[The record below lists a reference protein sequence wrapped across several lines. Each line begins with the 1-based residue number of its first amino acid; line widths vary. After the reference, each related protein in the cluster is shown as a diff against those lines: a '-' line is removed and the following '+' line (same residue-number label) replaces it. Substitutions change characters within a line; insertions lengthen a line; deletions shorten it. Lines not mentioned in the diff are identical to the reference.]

1 MTPGFQLVFDH
12 LSGRGG
18 QIRTDDILLP
28 KQALY
33 QAELRPVFPSG
44 DSFGAA
50 LAVHGRTLVDSAD
63 RIKKF
68 LKGNFILW
76 IFIGF

>member
-1 MTPGFQLVFDH
+1 
-12 LSGRGG
+12 
-18 QIRTDDILLP
+18 
-28 KQALY
+28 
-33 QAELRPVFPSG
+33 VFPSG

-68 LKGNFILW
+68 LIGNFILW